1 MPQPRQRSG
10 SPTGVQRVPVRHAA
24 PDDTLRAPGGW
35 PAVDLEER
43 EWTSALDEGHLDGYQ
58 RIRMSRP
65 YKAAVPPVITPL
77 HARLAPETIDLQE
90 QAVSEV
96 IRFDAEMATL
106 PVPMP
111 AILLRTE
118 SASSSQIEHLTSN
131 ARNIALAELGAGNR
145 ENAEL
150 IVANVRAMRA
160 AMDAGDRVDTAAILA
175 IHRCLLAQSDPD
187 VAGQWRREQVWVG
200 SSALSPHDADF
211 VPPHHDRVPE
221 LIDDLVTFSRRT
233 DIPVLAHAA
242 LLHAQFETIH
252 PFTDGNGR
260 TGRVLVHTV
269 LRARGVT
276 RHTTV
281 PVSAGLLRS
290 PDRYFSALTAYRA
303 GDVDP
308 IVQEMSH
315 AALAA
320 VANGRQLAKDVMETR
335 EAWRGQ
341 ITARSDSSAWKL
353 ADVLFSQPVINA
365 DRAAIELKVSARAAR
380 SAIDTLVAADV
391 LTPTSDARRNR
402 VWQAPRVL
410 ASIDAFARRAG
421 RRTTGR

>member
-1 MPQPRQRSG
+1 
-10 SPTGVQRVPVRHAA
+10 
-24 PDDTLRAPGGW
+24 L
-35 PAVDLEER
+35 
-43 EWTSALDEGHLDGYQ
+43 
-58 RIRMSRP
+58 
-65 YKAAVPPVITPL
+65 
-77 HARLAPETIDLQE
+77 
-90 QAVSEV
+90 
-96 IRFDAEMATL
+96 
-106 PVPMP
+106 
-111 AILLRTE
+111 
-118 SASSSQIEHLTSN
+118 
-131 ARNIALAELGAGNR
+131 
-145 ENAEL
+145 
-150 IVANVRAMRA
+150 
-160 AMDAGDRVDTAAILA
+160 
-175 IHRCLLAQSDPD
+175 
-187 VAGQWRREQVWVG
+187 WVG
-200 SSALSPHDADF
+200 SSALGPHDADF